1 MTTCASRKLRPLR
14 RMLCATCRR
23 LALLALVLAC
33 ATVAAHERDYYF
45 ETLTSANGLAQN
57 SVTTIL
63 QDPQGYLWFV
73 TQGGLHRYDGYR
85 LQRYPHDPARA
96 DSLPDNL
103 VSSLSVAGEGRLWVG
118 SNAGGLTLFDPAS
131 NRIVPLPATVGR
143 PDLPVFALSGT
154 PGGRLLVASAEGIDA
169 VDPPYRQRV
178 PLWRAPSRERSF
190 TYGFTRCPDGQVYA
204 TTFTGL
210 LAFDPHATTARAL
223 ALPAGIAPET
233 ALCAAAGEL
242 LLGGPHG
249 LFRYHPADGRLAR
262 LWPAAGAEARATDV
276 STIARDHDG
285 RLWLGVRELGLVRLD
300 PGSGEARILTPDPDL
315 PGSLPQS
322 YVNTLF
328 VDRSGLLWAG
338 LRSHGVAFTDPGGT
352 LFQDVIDT
360 SAARTPEGNFVRALY
375 QTPDG
380 ALWVGADST
389 LKRYDR
395 RSQQFTDYGAALTQA
410 QESAAAH
417 AAEAER
423 DAFARALGANDSEP
437 GVRVY
442 RIAGIGDGR
451 LAVATS
457 RGLFQF
463 DPASGGARVY
473 PMDAHASA
481 LAAVGVRAL
490 AVDRDG
496 SLWLG
501 LSGRGLLHVR
511 DGHVVRHYRHD
522 PADPQ
527 SLASDIV
534 VVLAQNHDGRVWAG
548 TTDGLSLID
557 PASGTIRTFRE
568 NPGHPDSLSGRV
580 VTDLQVADDGT
591 LWVGTQSGLNR
602 LVATD
607 ARGAHFRR
615 YLVSEGLPDPT
626 VYCVLDDASGQL
638 WISSNLG
645 ISRLNPADGKVRSFT
660 LRDGL
665 QGLEY
670 NSNVCL
676 RLRSGELMF
685 GGVAG
690 MDRVQPERLRQSGYD
705 PPVVVTA
712 VQIDNRLTDASPPA
726 DGQLR
731 LQRADRLLRVDFAAL
746 DFAAP
751 ALNRFQYRLHGFDND
766 WIDAGTRHSATYTN
780 LPAGRYRFEVRGS
793 NHEGVFGKGVA
804 ALGVE
809 VMPPWWATRTMR
821 AALALAA
828 SLAALLGWYAWRG
841 RRREERRHREQL
853 QQHEDRLR
861 LALWGSGDEF
871 WDWDMRQGQLYRM
884 GADQLLGSRRGD
896 RISAEDWR
904 NFAVHPDDLP
914 RVERALADHVNGLTD
929 HFEAEYRVIN
939 ARGEWVWT
947 LSRGKVVERDAQ
959 GQPLRVCGTAR
970 DVTFSRAIERDRRIA
985 AEVIRSMAEAVTV
998 CDLDF
1003 RFTSVNQAFTRMAG
1017 YGEEEVLGQDA
1028 TILNCHQHPPEAYEQ
1043 VRRILT
1049 ETGHW
1054 RGELWQRRKDGEEF
1068 LCWMELSE
1076 VRDAGGA
1083 RTHYVG
1089 VLSDITDRKRVEQE
1103 LRYLAN
1109 YDTLTGLPNRTL
1121 LGERLGHAIIRARRS
1136 GRKVAVLFLDLD
1148 RFKHVN
1154 DSMGHAAG
1162 DRMLKAAGARLRA
1175 CVREHDTVARLGGDE
1190 FTVVLEDIR
1199 DTLDA
1204 ETMARKL
1211 LEAFSAALELET
1223 SQEVVI
1229 SPSIGISLYPDHGQ
1243 VPTDLLKYADTAM
1256 YQAKDRGR
1264 NTWMVYTEAM
1274 DAQARMRA
1282 TMIAALRRALE
1293 RNEFSVV
1300 YQPKQ
1305 SLSDDRITG
1314 VEALLRWHSEDLGEI
1329 PPSEFIPLA
1338 EETGQIVEIGEF
1350 VLATACAELRR
1361 WREAGLRGLTMAVN
1375 LSVAQLTRGELTS
1388 HLCDILAEHDVAPD
1402 QLELELTES
1411 MVMANAEQSVR
1422 TLGELKA
1429 IGVRVAIDDFGT
1441 GYSSLAYLKRL
1452 PIDSVKIDK
1461 EFVGDITSDPDD
1473 EAITATVIA
1482 MAHSLGLNV
1491 VAEGVETRE
1500 QLEYL
1505 REQNCD
1511 EIQGHWLSRPLH
1523 AEACL
1528 AFLQQRVDRLR
1539 VSHL

>member
-1 MTTCASRKLRPLR
+1 MTTGAMTTLRPLR
-14 RMLCATCRR
+14 RLLCATGRR
-23 LALLALVLAC
+23 LALLVLALGC
-33 ATVAAHERDYYF
+33 ASAAAYERDYYF

-57 SVTTIL
+57 SVTVIF

-85 LQRYPHDPARA
+85 LQRFQHDPGRA

-103 VSSLSVAGEGRLWVG
+103 VSSLADAGEGRLWVG

-131 NRIVPLPATVGR
+131 NRIVPLPAAVART
-143 PDLPVFALSGT
+143 DLPVFALSGT
-154 PGGRLLVASAEGIDA
+154 PGGRLLVASAQGIDA
-169 VDPPYRQRV
+169 IDPPYRQRV
-178 PLWRAPSRERSF
+178 ALWHAPSRDRSF
-190 TYGFTRCPDGQVYA
+190 TYGFTRCPDGTVYA
-204 TTFTGL
+204 ATFTGL
-210 LAFDPHATTARAL
+210 LAFGAHADTARAL
-223 ALPAGIAPET
+223 ALPAGISPESVLCT
-233 ALCAAAGEL
+233 AENGL

-249 LFRYHPADGRLAR
+249 LFRYD
-262 LWPAAGAEARATDV
+262 PAAGRATHLWPRDGDEQRASEV
-276 STIARDHDG
+276 GTIARDHDG
-285 RLWLGVRELGLVRLD
+285 WLWLGVRDLGLVRLD
-300 PGSGEARILTPDPDL
+300 PKSGEVRTLTPNPDV

-322 YVNTLF
+322 YVNTLY

-338 LRSHGVAFTDPGGT
+338 LRSHGIAYTEPGGT
-352 LFQDVIDT
+352 LFHDVVDMA
-360 SAARTPEGNFVRALY
+360 AARLPEGNFVRALHEGA
-375 QTPDG
+375 DG
-380 ALWVGADST
+380 ALWVGVDGT
-389 LKRYDR
+389 LRRYDR
-395 RSQQFTDYGAALTQA
+395 HSQQFTDYGTALADAQA
-410 QESAAAH
+410 TAAAH

-423 DAFARALGANDSEP
+423 DAFARALGANASEP

-442 RIAGIGDGR
+442 RIAGERDGQ
-451 LAVATS
+451 LVVATS

-463 DPASGGARVY
+463 DPVTTKARVY
-473 PMDAHASA
+473 PMDADATA

-490 AVDRDG
+490 ALAADG

-501 LSGRGLLHVR
+501 LPGRGLLHVR
-511 DGHVVRHYRHD
+511 DGHIVRYYRHD

-534 VVLAQNHDGRVWAG
+534 VVLARDHDGRIWAG
-548 TTDGLSLID
+548 TTDGLSLIEPGTGNIRSFRED
-557 PASGTIRTFRE
+557 PAR
-568 NPGHPDSLSGRV
+568 PDSLSGRV

-591 LWVGTQSGLNR
+591 LWVGTQSGLDR
-602 LVATD
+602 LVSLD
-607 ARGAHFRR
+607 AKGAHFRR
-615 YLVSEGLPDPT
+615 YVGNAGLPDPT
-626 VYCVLDDASGQL
+626 VYCVLDDHSGHL
-638 WISSNLG
+638 WLSSNLG
-645 ISRLNPADGKVRSFT
+645 ISRLDPADGSVRAFT

-670 NSNVCL
+670 NSNACL
-676 RLRSGELMF
+676 RLRSGELLF
-685 GGVAG
+685 GGVRG
-690 MDRVQPERLRQSGYD
+690 FDRVQPEQLRQKGYD
-705 PPVVVTA
+705 PPVAITA
-712 VQIDNRLTDASPPA
+712 VEIDNRVADASPPV
-726 DGQLR
+726 DGPLQLE
-731 LQRADRLLRVDFAAL
+731 RADRLLRIDFAAL

-751 ALNRFQYRLHGFDND
+751 DLNRFQYRLLGFDAD

-780 LPAGRYRFEVRGS
+780 LPAGSYRFEVRGS
-793 NHEGVFGKGVA
+793 NHEGVFGKGLA
-804 ALGVE
+804 ALDVE

-821 AALALAA
+821 VVFALLTVLLALAVH
-828 SLAALLGWYAWRG
+828 YAWRAK
-841 RRREERRHREQL
+841 RREEQRHREQL
-853 QQHEDRLR
+853 QQREDRLR

-939 ARGEWVWT
+939 TRGEWVWT
-947 LSRGKVVERDAQ
+947 LSRGKVVERDAH

-970 DVTFSRAIERDRRIA
+970 DVTFSRAVERDRRIA

-1003 RFTSVNQAFTRMAG
+1003 RFVSVNQAFTRMSG

-1083 RTHYVG
+1083 RTHYVA
-1089 VLSDITDRKRVEQE
+1089 VMSDITDRKRVEQE

-1204 ETMARKL
+1204 EAMARKL
-1211 LEAFSAALELET
+1211 LEAFGAPLELET

-1305 SLSDDRITG
+1305 SLSDGRITG
-1314 VEALLRWHSEDLGEI
+1314 VEALLRWQSEDLGEI

-1350 VLATACAELRR
+1350 VLGMACAELAR
-1361 WREAGLRGLTMAVN
+1361 WRGAGLRDLVMAVN
-1375 LSVAQLTRGELTS
+1375 LSVAQLTRSELTS
-1388 HLCDILAEHDVAPD
+1388 RLCDILAEHDVAPN

-1452 PIDSVKIDK
+1452 PIDSIKIDK

-1511 EIQGHWLSRPLH
+1511 EIQGHWLSPPLP

-1528 AFLQQRVDRLR
+1528 AFLRQRVDRLR